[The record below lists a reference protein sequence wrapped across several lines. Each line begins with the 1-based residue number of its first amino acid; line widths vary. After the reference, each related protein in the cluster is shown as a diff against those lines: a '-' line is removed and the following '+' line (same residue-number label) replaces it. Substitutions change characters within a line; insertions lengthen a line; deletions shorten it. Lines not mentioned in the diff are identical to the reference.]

1 MDLIREI
8 LDKQLV
14 DRNEDRLG
22 RVDSIVA
29 ELRPDAP
36 PRVVHFELGFVPLA
50 HRINLR
56 LERLA
61 MALHK
66 RFGVRRSARYGVQWS
81 SVTDVTLHHIQ
92 VDVIADE
99 TVAYDW
105 ERWLRRHFAK
115 RLGGGSSESSE

>member
-1 MDLIREI
+1 MHLIRDI

-22 RVDSIVA
+22 RVDSILV
-29 ELRPDAP
+29 ELRNAAP
-36 PRVVHFELGFVPLA
+36 PRVTEFELGFVPLA
-50 HRINLR
+50 RRLSVR

-61 MALHK
+61 TALHK
-66 RFGVRRSARYGVQWS
+66 RFAVRRSARYGIPWS
-81 SVTDVTLHHIQ
+81 LVTDVTIHHIQ
-92 VDVIADE
+92 VDVIAED

-105 ERWLRRHFAK
+105 EHWLRRNFAE

>member
-1 MDLIREI
+1 MDLVREI

-14 DRNEDRLG
+14 DRNEERLG
-22 RVDSIVA
+22 RVDSVVI
-29 ELRPDAP
+29 ELRADAP

-50 HRINLR
+50 RRVSLR

-66 RFGVRRSARYGVQWS
+66 RLAVRRSARYGIPWS
-81 SVTDVTLHHIQ
+81 SVTDVTMHHIQ
-92 VDVIADE
+92 VDVIAEE

-115 RLGGGSSESSE
+115 PLGGGTGESSE

>member
-22 RVDSIVA
+22 RVDGIAV
-29 ELRPDAP
+29 ELRQGAP
-36 PRVVHFELGFVPLA
+36 PRVIQFELGFVPLA
-50 HRINLR
+50 HRLSLR

-61 MALHK
+61 IALHK
-66 RFGVRRSARYGVQWS
+66 RFAVRRSARYGIPWS
-81 SVTDVTLHHIQ
+81 LVTDVTNHHIQ

-105 ERWLRRHFAK
+105 ERWLRRNFAR